1 MRVIDLLE
9 QFGPGLQRPH
19 AASIRLKRYSGLWEL
34 RISFSGDASRV
45 LYFTFNDGSFV
56 LLHGF
61 IKKTEKLP
69 KKELEIALSRKLDFL
84 KRCEK

>member
-19 AASIRLKRYSGLWEL
+19 AASIRLQRYSGLWEL

-45 LYFTFNDGSFV
+45 FYFTLNDGSFV

-69 KKELEIALSRKLDFL
+69 KKELEIALNRKQDFL